1 MAAQKQKKQQCKMK
15 NIQKYKR
22 KIKLCTSVL
31 IINYVYRLWAGNRIK
46 FTYWLQRLERSKHRS
61 VASMM
66 VPYLFIVLQRNR
78 TYQRLRR
85 LMPGCLLRRVERQHS
100 LTTTSMPFG
109 TNRSHQHLITCTTR
123 HSIVRHAPQCR
134 VLPPSEFNGMVT
146 EPLIPVALLKYKHG
160 YKPANIATKTCD
172 QKQYLTGCYGQ
183 GNYTV
188 SQKKRDRYN

>member
-1 MAAQKQKKQQCKMK
+1 
-15 NIQKYKR
+15 
-22 KIKLCTSVL
+22 
-31 IINYVYRLWAGNRIK
+31 
-46 FTYWLQRLERSKHRS
+46 
-61 VASMM
+61 M

-188 SQKKRDRYN
+188 SQKNGTVTINMTTSQIHVIYLLFNIHIRLLNHLSWWHLWWQKAFFYLYNIKIEMLVQLLSL